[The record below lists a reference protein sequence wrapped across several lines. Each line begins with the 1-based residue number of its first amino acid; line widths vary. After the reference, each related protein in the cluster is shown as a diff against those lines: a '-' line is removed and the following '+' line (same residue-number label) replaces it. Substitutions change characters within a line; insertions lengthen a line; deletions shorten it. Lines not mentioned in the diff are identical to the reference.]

1 MKTELSSLR
10 IGIKHLL
17 RQGEESSNLSS
28 TPINRAYNHALNPEY
43 FNRYSKE
50 SSLVKEIGQYKK

>member
-1 MKTELSSLR
+1 
-10 IGIKHLL
+10 
-17 RQGEESSNLSS
+17 
-28 TPINRAYNHALNPEY
+28 LNPEY